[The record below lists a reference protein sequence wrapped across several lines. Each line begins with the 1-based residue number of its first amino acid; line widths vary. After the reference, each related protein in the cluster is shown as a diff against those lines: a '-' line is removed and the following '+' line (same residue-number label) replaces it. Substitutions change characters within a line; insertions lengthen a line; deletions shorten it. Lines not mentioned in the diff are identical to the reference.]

1 MLQPKK
7 PKYRKQFR
15 KGAKTVASRG
25 SSLAFGEFGLKSL
38 SLGRVSE
45 KQIEAARRTITHFT
59 RRGGRV
65 WIRVFPDKPVTSK
78 PAGVGMGAGKGEVK
92 GYVAVVQPGRIVFEI
107 AGVTREIA
115 QEALL
120 RASHKLPLRT
130 KFMAKE
136 ER

>member
-15 KGAKTVASRG
+15 RGAKVVASRG
-25 SSLAFGEFGLKSL
+25 ASLAFGDFGLKSL
-38 SLGRVSE
+38 SLGRLSE

-65 WIRVFPDKPVTSK
+65 WIRVFPDKPVTGK
-78 PAGVGMGAGKGEVK
+78 PAGTRMGAGKGEVK
-92 GYVAVVQPGRIVFEI
+92 GYVAVVTPGKIVFEI
-107 AGVTREIA
+107 AGVAREIA
-115 QEALL
+115 QEALS
-120 RASHKLPLRT
+120 RAAHKLPLRT
-130 KFMAKE
+130 RFVAKE